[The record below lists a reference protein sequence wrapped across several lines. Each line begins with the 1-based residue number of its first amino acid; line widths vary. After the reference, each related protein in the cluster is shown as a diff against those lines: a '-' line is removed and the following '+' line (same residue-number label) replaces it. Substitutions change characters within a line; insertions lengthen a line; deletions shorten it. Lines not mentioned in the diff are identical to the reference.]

1 MYIKPCDLCLE
12 PRVSESS
19 ALLEQNV
26 QDNTVGSS
34 WRFSVSSV
42 SQMEMRCRGV
52 GDGES
57 RLLRGKRKQ

>member
-12 PRVSESS
+12 LGVSESS

-34 WRFSVSSV
+34 WKFSINAVSA
-42 SQMEMRCRGV
+42 RW
-52 GDGES
+52 
-57 RLLRGKRKQ
+57 K